1 MTRARAR
8 LTRLALGA
16 LLVGVPLVGLAQDA
30 SGTPDVA
37 TPPPPPPPPPTPRVP
52 ARSFDDAQKDP
63 RFTRLALQE
72 DMRVKITR
80 VLQGYPYYG
89 IPNNGCS
96 AGPNYLEAELLTA
109 SDGLPAGTSV
119 VLRIEDATIGPATQ
133 GATLAFSG
141 LRRAGKGP
149 NGTWVYCG
157 RGTAFQIRQQ

>member
-1 MTRARAR
+1 MTRPRAW
-8 LTRLALGA
+8 LPRLALGA
-16 LLVGVPLVGLAQDA
+16 LLAALPLAALAQDFA
-30 SGTPDVA
+30 AYPDA
-37 TPPPPPPPPPTPRVP
+37 GEPPPPPPPPAPRVP
-52 ARSFDDAQKDP
+52 ARSINDAMQDP
-63 RFTRLALQE
+63 RFVRLALQE

-80 VLQGYPYYG
+80 VLPGYPYYG

-96 AGPNYLEAELLTA
+96 AGQNYLEAELLTA
-109 SDGLPAGTSV
+109 SDGLAPGTSI